1 MTPAVPEGG
10 LTARRIFPFWAPLA
24 ATWLMMALEGPFLAA
39 VIARLPDPVF
49 HLAAFGVALSLA
61 LILEAPVIMIMGA
74 TTALARNRAS
84 FRKMRRFTYGLSAL
98 VTALMALLLVPPLF
112 RWMAL
117 ELFALPPQIAHL
129 TQGAVALLLPWPG
142 AIGYRRLYQG
152 LLIRDGRTRRVGY
165 GTAVRLGAMGA
176 VSLALAAAGVP
187 GALVGAG
194 ALSAGVLAEALASWL
209 MARESVRRV
218 LARDAAEPAPLTYGA
233 IAAFYYPLAA
243 SSVLTLAVHPLMTFF
258 LAQGRNPVESLAVF
272 PVVRALVFL
281 FSCLGLSYQEV
292 GIALLG
298 ERGEGYPALRRFAL
312 GLAAA
317 TSGVLGGLAF
327 SPAAQW
333 WFAAVSGLSPE
344 LARFALWPLRL
355 LTPVPALTV
364 LLTLLRS
371 LFVHG
376 RATGPI
382 TWATVAEV
390 AAIGAVLYMGIWHL
404 DAVGIVAASAALVAG
419 RSASSLALFLSS
431 RGPHRELGA
440 PSLSPSAP
448 V

>member
-1 MTPAVPEGG
+1 MTPPQE

-39 VIARLPDPVF
+39 VIARLPEPVF
-49 HLAAFGVALSLA
+49 NLAAFGVALSLA

-74 TTALARNRAS
+74 ATALARDRGS

-98 VTALMALLLVPPLF
+98 VTALMALLLIPPAF

-117 ELFALPPQIAHL
+117 ELFSLPPEVAGL
-129 TQGAVALLLPWPG
+129 TQGAVALLLPWPA

-152 LLIRDGRTRRVGY
+152 LLIRGGLTRRVGY
-165 GTAVRLGAMGA
+165 GTAVRLGTMAA
-176 VSLALAAAGVP
+176 AAFALAGAGVD

-194 ALSAGVLAEALASWL
+194 ALSAGVLAEALASRL
-209 MARESVRRV
+209 MARGAVRRV
-218 LARDAAEPAPLTYGA
+218 LAREDPGLVPLTYGA
-233 IAAFYYPLAA
+233 ITSFYYPLAV
-243 SSVLTLAVHPLMTFF
+243 SSILTLAVHPLLTFF

-272 PVVRALVFL
+272 PVVRSLVFL

-317 TSGVLGGLAF
+317 TSAVLAVLAF
-327 SPAAQW
+327 SPAADV
-333 WFAAVSGLSPE
+333 WFGTVAGLSPE
-344 LARFALWPLRL
+344 LAHFALWPVRL

-364 LLTLLRS
+364 LLTFLRS

-390 AAIGAVLYMGIWHL
+390 VAIGAVLYLGIWHL
-404 DAVGIVAASAALVAG
+404 DAVGIVAASAALVVG
-419 RSASSLALFLSS
+419 RSASSLALWLCARSARRS
-431 RGPHRELGA
+431 AAP
-440 PSLSPSAP
+440 PSLSASAP